1 MNIVKAYW
9 NRIDVLLRQKNLSLA
24 FLARETNIKYEAIK
38 TWRYNCTIPNP
49 EALVSFSN
57 YLGVS
62 IDYLLKGE
70 TDGSIETPEVIAVKT
85 NPVIRTLVRRSL
97 EDPHLLAALELLLD
111 ERAQRRNPNEPEK
124 GIC

>member
-1 MNIVKAYW
+1 MSVITDYW
-9 NRIDVLLRQKNLSLA
+9 NRLDIVAKEQKISLVNLAKS
-24 FLARETNIKYEAIK
+24 TNIKYSAIK
-38 TWRYNCTIPNP
+38 MWRAKERIPNP

-111 ERAQRRNPNEPEK
+111 EREQRRNPKEPEK